1 MRMNG
6 HHHGQVPPVDHTSI
20 LVAIASRLGRVEQK
34 VDDLASRIDGR
45 RIPYSEMMGPVLLA
59 VTVGAALFGKISWH
73 EALPTMLGIVG
84 R

>member
-6 HHHGQVPPVDHTSI
+6 HRGPVPPPDHTSI
-20 LVAIASRLGRVEQK
+20 LVHIASRLGRVEQK
-34 VDDLASRIDGR
+34 VDDLARRIDSR
-45 RIPYSEMMGPVLLA
+45 RLPLSEFLGPLVLSIVA
-59 VTVGAALFGKISWH
+59 GAAMAGKITWA

>member
-1 MRMNG
+1 MHMNG
-6 HHHGQVPPVDHTSI
+6 HHVVPPPDHTSI

-34 VDDLASRIDGR
+34 VDDLARRIDSR
-45 RIPYSEMMGPVLLA
+45 RLPLSEFLGPLVLSIVA
-59 VTVGAALFGKISWH
+59 GAAMAGKITWA

>member
-6 HHHGQVPPVDHTSI
+6 HHGPVPGPDHTSI

-34 VDDLASRIDGR
+34 VDDLARRIDAR
-45 RIPYSEMMGPVLLA
+45 RVPLSDWVTLGMCSLA
-59 VTVGAALFGKISWH
+59 LGALAAGKITWA
-73 EALPTMLGIVG
+73 EALPTVLGIVG